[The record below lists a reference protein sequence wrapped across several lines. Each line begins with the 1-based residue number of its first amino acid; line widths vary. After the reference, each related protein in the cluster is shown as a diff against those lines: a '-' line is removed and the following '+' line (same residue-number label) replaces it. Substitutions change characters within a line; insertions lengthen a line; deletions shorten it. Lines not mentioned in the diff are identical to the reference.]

1 MIKSITAASARARL
15 IGVKVKNF
23 APAGIEQIV
32 RRVPSEPE
40 TRTGDQP
47 FFFDAAEGIDGRVVD
62 LAEMIMLKAISEEAR
77 QMITEAIFQARVEAR
92 RLQRI
97 GLLISFVMTQ
107 VNDAARGGRKQVRL
121 DEGQNAARFEKGI
134 FGQDRQTPA
143 VSPNQEFSHS
153 GKIYS
158 VERNIEA

>member
-1 MIKSITAASARARL
+1 MIKSITAALGRARL
-15 IGVKVKNF
+15 IGVEVKNF

-77 QMITEAIFQARVEAR
+77 P
-92 RLQRI
+92 
-97 GLLISFVMTQ
+97 
-107 VNDAARGGRKQVRL
+107 ND
-121 DEGQNAARFEKGI
+121 
-134 FGQDRQTPA
+134 
-143 VSPNQEFSHS
+143 H
-153 GKIYS
+153 
-158 VERNIEA
+158 